1 MADSQDKQVNIEVKK
16 KSNNRTEAKNKNNNI
31 IFVYLF
37 ILTIFIIALG
47 ITQIKLSTDSVET
60 QNKNNLEKKLI
71 SEQKDNIELFLKN
84 LANTTEANFSNIFN
98 NQQKQIDNLTAQ
110 LENNNQN
117 KELPELESIQIVY
130 LIKSANMQVQIYNNP
145 TQAILLLQHAQKLLE
160 TQNNNQDLLSSVIN
174 DINKLKDIHVIDK
187 NQILELIPDVLLNLS
202 NNVKTNSQNQASN
215 NTTKETKN
223 TPDNSNKNIKNK
235 EKSNLSFKDKLIDK
249 IENIVIIRRHDI
261 PTKPIFDEYESNI
274 IILNLNIYFEA
285 LSLCVLED
293 NSEIYHLYLNKITK
307 LIKTYNLDNEQVST
321 QLEKL
326 KNAGFKKYNDIN
338 LQSFRLIKNN

>member
-215 NTTKETKN
+215 NT
-223 TPDNSNKNIKNK
+223 IKNK